1 MNALLTTLRLNGGAQ
16 ARLMAGPVLI
26 LMVLAMMVLP
36 LPPFLLDLFFTFNIS
51 ISIMILLVAMF
62 SKKPL
67 DFAAFPAV
75 LLFATLLRLALNV
88 ASARVVLLQGHQGP
102 DAAGKVIESFAHFL
116 VGGNFAV
123 GVVVFVILVIINFI
137 VITKGAGRIA
147 EVSARFT
154 LDAMPGKQMAID
166 ADLNAGLIGEEDAR
180 RRRREVAQEADLYGS
195 MDGAS
200 KFVRGDAIA
209 AILILLINMIGGM
222 AVGVGQHDLGFAEA
236 GRIYVLLTI
245 GDGLVS
251 QIPALVISTAA
262 GVVVSRV
269 STDED
274 VGQQMLGQLF
284 SNPNVLLMT
293 GGILA
298 TMGLIPNMPHTAFL
312 LLGAALVAGGWTLRQ
327 RQRDKV
333 AVTAAAQDT
342 VAVEPN
348 TNEASWQDVAMVD
361 PLGLEVGYRLIALVD
376 AKQNGELLQ
385 RIAVLRK
392 TFAQELGFL
401 PPVVHIRDNLDLKP
415 NDYRILLSGV
425 EVGKGTTMPGQW
437 LAINPGDV
445 TATLPG
451 EATTDPAFGLAA
463 IWIDGD
469 LRDQAQ
475 LAGYTVVDAGT
486 VVATHLNHVLHR
498 ESASLLGRQETQ
510 QLLDHVARD
519 APKLVEDFV
528 PKTVSLSVLQTV
540 LRGLLQENVPIRDM
554 RTIIETLSEHAPR
567 LAALHPQSPQTSD
580 AGELLALVRVAL
592 GRAITQQWFAA
603 DNEVRVITLDPG
615 LERVLHQAMQSGGA
629 FEPGLA
635 QTLLENTRAALAQQ
649 EAAGDPPVLLVSPAL
664 RAALARLLR
673 HHCPQL
679 AVLSHAEIPDERM
692 IRMTATIGATT
703 ETDRTTGTPQ

>member
-1 MNALLTTLRLNGGAQ
+1 MNQLLTTLRLNAGSQ
-16 ARLMAGPVLI
+16 ARLMAGPVLL

-36 LPPFLLDLFFTFNIS
+36 LPPFMLDLLFTFNIS
-51 ISIMILLVAMF
+51 LSIMILLVAMF
-62 SKKPL
+62 TKKPL

-88 ASARVVLLQGHQGP
+88 ASTRVVLLHGHQGP

-147 EVSARFT
+147 EVGARFT
-154 LDAMPGKQMAID
+154 LDALPGKQMAID

-209 AILILLINMIGGM
+209 AILILLINMVGGL
-222 AVGVGQHDLGFAEA
+222 AIGVGQHDLGFGDAA
-236 GRIYVLLTI
+236 RTYVLLTV

-284 SNPNVLLMT
+284 SNPSVLFMT
-293 GGILA
+293 AGILCI
-298 TMGLIPNMPHTAFL
+298 MGLIPNMPHTAFL
-312 LLGAALVAGGWTLRQ
+312 LLGAALAAGGWMLRQ
-327 RQRDKV
+327 RQDGRLATPD
-333 AVTAAAQDT
+333 AASPPVVDA
-342 VAVEPN
+342 ASN
-348 TNEASWQDVAMVD
+348 AEASWHDVAMVD

-376 AKQNGELLQ
+376 AQQNGELLQ

-392 TFAQELGFL
+392 TFAQEVGFL
-401 PPVVHIRDNLDLKP
+401 PPVVHIRDNLELKP

-425 EVGKGTTMPGQW
+425 EIGRGTVMPGRW

-445 TATLPG
+445 ATPLAG
-451 EATTDPAFGLAA
+451 EATTDPAFGLPA
-463 IWIDGD
+463 IWIDAA
-469 LRDQAQ
+469 LREEAQ
-475 LAGYTVVDAGT
+475 VAGYTVVDAGT
-486 VVATHLNHVLHR
+486 VIATHLNHVLHR
-498 ESASLLGRQETQ
+498 ESAPLLGRQETQ
-510 QLLDHVARD
+510 QLLDHIARD
-519 APKLVEDFV
+519 TPKLVEDLV
-528 PKTVSLSVLQTV
+528 PKTVSLSALQAV
-540 LRGLLQENVPIRDM
+540 LRGLLQEGVPIRDM
-554 RTIIETLSEHAPR
+554 RTIIETLAEHAPR
-567 LAALHPQSPQTSD
+567 LAALNPQGPD

-603 DNEVRVITLDPG
+603 DGEMRVIGLDAG
-615 LERVLHQAMQSGGA
+615 LERVLQQAIASGGA
-629 FEPGLA
+629 VEPGLA
-635 QTLLENTRAALAQQ
+635 ELLIENTRAAVAQQ
-649 EAAGDPPVLLVSPAL
+649 ENAGDPPVLLVAPAL
-664 RAALARLLR
+664 RAPLARLLR

-679 AVLSHAEIPDERM
+679 GVLAHTEIPDDRM
-692 IRMTATIGATT
+692 IRMMRMIGATA
-703 ETDRTTGTPQ
+703 